1 MRESPELFDA
11 YHEGFR
17 RQTHSW
23 PRHPLDVCVAW
34 LHRCPAWWSV
44 ADIGCGDA
52 RLGASVPQKVLSFD
66 LVAKH
71 PGVVACDM
79 AHLPLDNSSVQ
90 AAVFCLALM
99 STDYGA
105 ALEEAARVLSP
116 AGVLWV
122 AEVRSRFEGDG
133 GGVDAFLA
141 AVQALGFQLRHRDES
156 DTMFAVYRWVK
167 TQDPQPPPKKGR
179 AAAKWPV
186 LKACEYKRR

>member
-11 YHEGFR
+11 YHQGFR
-17 RQTHSW
+17 RQTHNW

-34 LHRCPAWWSV
+34 LHRCPSWWSV

-52 RLGASVPQKVLSFD
+52 RLAASVPQKVLSFD
-66 LVAKH
+66 LVARQPH
-71 PGVVACDM
+71 VVACDM
-79 AHLPLDNSSVQ
+79 AHLPLGDASVQ

-105 ALEEAARVLSP
+105 ALEEAARVLAP

-141 AVQALGFQLRHRDES
+141 AVTALGFQLRQRDES
-156 DTMFAVYRWVK
+156 DTMFAVFRWVK
-167 TQDPQPPPKKGR
+167 TQDAQPPKKGR